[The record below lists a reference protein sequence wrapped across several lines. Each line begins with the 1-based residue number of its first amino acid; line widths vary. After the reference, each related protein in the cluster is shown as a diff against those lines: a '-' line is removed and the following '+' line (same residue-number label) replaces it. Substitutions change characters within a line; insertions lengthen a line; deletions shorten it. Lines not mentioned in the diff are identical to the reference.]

1 MSDEGRVTGD
11 ETMAYEPSSEI
22 TGVVRKYIEEPEK
35 NRIHV
40 SQALIFGSHAKGTAN
55 NDSDIDVALISEA
68 FTGNRFEDRRKIV
81 PLRRHIDTRI
91 EPIPLKPEDF
101 NNGGTLV
108 EEIKRTG
115 IVVLKREPVTGG
127 GSVHSPNGGKGTECG
142 KWDKRGVCHWQ
153 GTR

>member
-1 MSDEGRVTGD
+1 
-11 ETMAYEPSSEI
+11 MAYEPSSEI
-22 TGVVRKYIEEPEK
+22 AGVVRKYIEELEK

-55 NDSDIDVALISEA
+55 SDSDIDVALISEA
-68 FTGNRFEDRRKIV
+68 FTGDRFEDRRKIV

-115 IVVLKREPVTGG
+115 IVVLKR
-127 GSVHSPNGGKGTECG
+127 
-142 KWDKRGVCHWQ
+142 DL
-153 GTR
+153 